1 MEEIKALPVE
11 KLSALMLEVLI
22 WPVEIEVVDNEGKIV
37 GFSIVVI
44 LVPFMLEIKA
54 VPVEN
59 QLPYKLETVSV
70 EILAELAFRL
80 LSVARIGVHCPND

>member
-1 MEEIKALPVE
+1 MIEVNKVPLEIYLAY
-11 KLSALMLEVLI
+11 MLETLS

-37 GFSIVVI
+37 GFRIVAI

-70 EILAELAFRL
+70 EILAVLAFRL
-80 LSVARIGVHCPND
+80 LSVFRIGTH

>member
-22 WPVEIEVVDNEGKIV
+22 WPVEIEEVDNEGKIV
-37 GFSIVVI
+37 GFRIVVI

-59 QLPYKLETVSV
+59 QLP
-70 EILAELAFRL
+70 
-80 LSVARIGVHCPND
+80 

>member
-22 WPVEIEVVDNEGKIV
+22 WPVEIDDVEREVKIV
-37 GFSIVVI
+37 GFRIVAI
-44 LVPFMLEIKA
+44 LVPFMVEIKA

-59 QLPYKLETVSV
+59 QLP
-70 EILAELAFRL
+70 
-80 LSVARIGVHCPND
+80 